1 MCIRDRDKN
10 KKLVIVPEEAE
21 VVKRIYREYLE
32 GNSMLKIKRGL
43 EADGILNG
51 AGNKIW
57 HTSNI
62 SKILRNEKYIGDAL
76 LQKTYTVDFL
86 TKKRVKNNGLIP
98 QYYVENNHEPIIP
111 KDIYMQVQEELAKR
125 RSPYT
130 SPSGNKRTYS
140 SNHCFANIVICGTC
154 KEIYRRVHWN
164 NRGKKSI
171 VWRCVSRLENTGQFC
186 DARTVHEKDI
196 EESIIKAINNILNK
210 KDCYLPILKNNI
222 ASVLNNEKN
231 KELDNIE
238 NKLNDL
244 QQKLLSLVPVS
255 YTHLD
260 VYKRQDMYYIRDNHS
275 PIISREDFEATA
287 LVLEQRAKE
296 KNITK
301 EDSKYLNR
309 YAFSGKINC
318 KHCGANF
325 RRRTHT
331 SGRHPIAWCCF
342 THISNI
348 KACPMKYIPDSSFKH
363 AFITMFNKLVFGYE
377 KILIPLYTSL
387 QNFNNED
394 NLILLEDIEIQLK
407 ENHQQRD
414 VLVELLAKNYL
425 DPAIYRESNNKLL
438 QEAKKLQEEKNTLNR
453 MITSSS
459 EELKE
464 LNKLL
469 LFLAKADMINNFE
482 DKLFN
487 DFVKD
492 ISVFSREE
500 ININLKCGLS
510 LKERLV
516 I

>member
-1 MCIRDRDKN
+1 MTVILGSDAAGETLKNIIKEYLLANDYDVNDVTDVTKDFVDNTLAVAAGVNAAEGNLGIMIDAYGAGSFMTATKVKGMVAAEVSDERSAYMTRAHNNARMITMGIQYRYQQGEVRVNCSRFLGYTKDKN

-244 QQKLLSLVPVS
+244 QQKLLSLVHS
-255 YTHLD
+255 SSNYDDIAEEIHQLRD
-260 VYKRQDMYYIRDNHS
+260 KKQD
-275 PIISREDFEATA
+275 
-287 LVLEQRAKE
+287 LLL
-296 KNITK
+296 KNA
-301 EDSKYLNR
+301 R
-309 YAFSGKINC
+309 
-318 KHCGANF
+318 
-325 RRRTHT
+325 
-331 SGRHPIAWCCF
+331 
-342 THISNI
+342 
-348 KACPMKYIPDSSFKH
+348 
-363 AFITMFNKLVFGYE
+363 
-377 KILIPLYTSL
+377 
-387 QNFNNED
+387 
-394 NLILLEDIEIQLK
+394 
-407 ENHQQRD
+407 
-414 VLVELLAKNYL
+414 
-425 DPAIYRESNNKLL
+425 
-438 QEAKKLQEEKNTLNR
+438 QEEVNKRIEEMTNFLNEQDTTLIEHDETLVR
-453 MITSSS
+453 RII
-459 EELKE
+459 EKVW
-464 LNKLL
+464 
-469 LFLAKADMINNFE
+469 IYE
-482 DKLFN
+482 DKFTIEFKSGITVN
-487 DFVKD
+487 V
-492 ISVFSREE
+492 
-500 ININLKCGLS
+500 NG
-510 LKERLV
+510 
-516 I
+516 